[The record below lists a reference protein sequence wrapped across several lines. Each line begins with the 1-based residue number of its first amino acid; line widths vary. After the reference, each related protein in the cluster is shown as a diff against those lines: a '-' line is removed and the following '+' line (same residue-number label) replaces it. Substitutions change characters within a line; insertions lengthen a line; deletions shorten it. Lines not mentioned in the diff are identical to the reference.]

1 MPELLDDIR
10 IIDLSEGPV
19 AGMTTMV
26 LADFGADVIK
36 VERPGGDPWRTVA
49 NAPMWLRGKRS
60 AVLDLTTQAGRES
73 LARLAA
79 SADVAVTAMRPGK
92 AKALGADYETLRAA
106 NPALVQCAITG
117 FGAKGPY
124 AGYPGYEAVVA
135 ARLGRMLTFSG
146 LPDRDGP
153 AYAAVQA
160 GSHAT
165 SQAALHGILAALMAR
180 DATGRGQLV
189 ETSLLQ
195 GLFAYDLGG
204 LYRAQLG
211 ERHPET
217 FAGLAMPA
225 MPTLNYHAL
234 QTKDGRW
241 LQFGNL
247 MAHLFDN
254 YLAAAGL
261 ADVFADPDYEGG
273 PAQWPEEARE
283 RLRDRMFQRTLE
295 HTADEWMETF
305 IEHGG
310 VAATPFQSTQQALD
324 DPDLVLNGHVVERE
338 HPKLGTVRQLGA
350 LARLTA
356 TPGAAGEAGPEPGEH
371 TEAVLAE
378 AARPRPSAPAPASA
392 STASAAAEPPLRG
405 VTVLEFATVIAAPL
419 GAAILADL
427 GARVIKVEPIGG
439 DPFRGMGVASLGAA
453 RCNSGKESIALDLK
467 SAEGQAI
474 VHALAASTDLV
485 IHNYRP
491 GVPERLGIGYETLKA
506 IRPELV
512 YVYVNGY
519 GRSGPGAHRPST
531 HPIPGAGLGGALM
544 QMGEGMPPVCET
556 IPELREVA
564 RKFFRANELNPDPN
578 TSVVVASASLLG
590 LYARRRFGAGQE
602 VFVDMFGANAWANAD
617 DFLSYAGKPP
627 RPVPDAALYGLNATW
642 RLYRAAEGWV
652 FLGLAA
658 QREWERFCALAA
670 RDGLAADA
678 RFATPETRAAN
689 DAALAGALAALFA
702 ERPAGEWEALLAGA
716 GLGCVRADAAPVHEF
731 IAKDGH
737 VAANGLRVPTRNT
750 NYGEYE
756 RYGPL
761 TAFSGN
767 RLELGGFPLAGEQAD
782 RILAELGYGDAAI
795 EELRA
800 RGVVWSETP
809 APLAAVSA

>member
-1 MPELLDDIR
+1 MAELLDDIR
-10 IIDLSEGPV
+10 VIDLSEGPIG
-19 AGMTTMV
+19 GMTTMV
-26 LADFGADVIK
+26 LADFGADVVK
-36 VERPGGDPWRTVA
+36 VERPGGDPWRTLA

-60 AVLDLTTQAGRES
+60 AILDLETEAGRES
-73 LARLAA
+73 LARLADG
-79 SADVAVTAMRPGK
+79 ADVVVTSTRPGK
-92 AKALGADYETLRAA
+92 AAALGADYERLSAI
-106 NPALVQCAITG
+106 NPALVYCDITG
-117 FGAKGPY
+117 FGPRGAY

-135 ARLGRMLTFSG
+135 ARMGRMLTFSG
-146 LPDRDGP
+146 LADRDGP

-180 DATGRGQLV
+180 QESGRGQLV

-195 GLFAYDLGG
+195 GLFSYDLGG
-204 LYRAQLG
+204 LFRAQLG
-211 ERHPET
+211 ERFPEL
-217 FAGLAMPA
+217 FAGLAMPF

-234 QTKDGRW
+234 PTSDGRW

-261 ADVFADPDYEGG
+261 ADIFADPDYEGT
-273 PAQWPEEARE
+273 PAQWSEDARE
-283 RLRDRMFQRTLE
+283 RLRDRMFERMQERT
-295 HTADEWMETF
+295 AAEWMETF

-310 VAATPFQSTQQALD
+310 VAATPFQSTQEALD
-324 DPDLVLNGHVVERE
+324 DPDLVLNGHVVERA
-338 HPKLGTVRQLGA
+338 HPTLGPVRQLGP

-371 TEAVLAE
+371 TEAVLHE
-378 AARPRPSAPAPASA
+378 AARPRVSVPAPSAPASG
-392 STASAAAEPPLRG
+392 PPLRG

-439 DPFRGMGVASLGAA
+439 DPFRGMGVASMGAG
-453 RCNSGKESIALDLK
+453 RCNGTKESIALDLK
-467 SAEGQAI
+467 SAEGQEI
-474 VHALAASTDLV
+474 VQALAREADIL

-491 GVPERLGIGYETLKA
+491 GVPERLGIGYETLKT

-519 GRSGPGAHRPST
+519 GRNGPGAHRPST

-544 QMGEGMPPVCET
+544 QMGEGMPPVCRT

-578 TSVVVASASLLG
+578 TSVVVASSSLLG
-590 LYARRRFGAGQE
+590 LYARRRFGTGQE

-617 DFLSYAGKPP
+617 DFISYEGKPP
-627 RPVPDAALYGLNATW
+627 RPTLDANLYGLNATW
-642 RLYRAAEGWV
+642 RLYPAAEGWV
-652 FLGLAA
+652 FLGLAV
-658 QREWERFCALAA
+658 QREWERFCDLAG
-670 RDGLAADA
+670 RLDLAADP
-678 RFATPETRAAN
+678 RFATPDARAAN
-689 DAALAGALAALFA
+689 DDALAEALAAHFTQ
-702 ERPAGEWEALLAGA
+702 RPAAEWEALLATE

-731 IAKDGH
+731 IAKDEH
-737 VAANGLRVPTRNT
+737 VAANGLRVSVRNT

-761 TAFSGN
+761 TAFSAN
-767 RLELGGFPLAGEQAD
+767 KLELGGFPLAGEQGD
-782 RILAELGYGDAAI
+782 RILAELGYDSAAI
-795 EELRA
+795 NALRA
-800 RGVVWSETP
+800 RGIVWSETP
-809 APLAAVSA
+809 APLAAVST

>member
-1 MPELLDDIR
+1 MAELLDDIR
-10 IIDLSEGPV
+10 VIDLSEGPIG
-19 AGMTTMV
+19 GMTTMV

-36 VERPGGDPWRTVA
+36 VERPGGDPWRSLA

-60 AVLDLTTQAGRES
+60 AILDLKTEAGRES
-73 LARLAA
+73 LARLADG
-79 SADVAVTAMRPGK
+79 ADVVVTSTRPGK
-92 AKALGADYETLRAA
+92 AAPLGADYERLGAR
-106 NPALVQCAITG
+106 NPALVYCAITG
-117 FGAKGPY
+117 FGPQGPY

-135 ARLGRMLTFSG
+135 ARMGRMLNFSG
-146 LPDRDGP
+146 LPDREGP

-165 SQAALHGILAALMAR
+165 SQAALHGILAALLAR
-180 DATGRGQLV
+180 EESGCGQLV

-195 GLFAYDLGG
+195 GLCAYDLGG
-204 LYRAQLG
+204 LFRAQLG
-211 ERHPET
+211 ERFPDL

-234 QTKDGRW
+234 PTSDGRW

-261 ADVFADPDYEGG
+261 ADIFADPDYEGT
-273 PAQWPEEARE
+273 PAQWSEDARE
-283 RLRDRMFQRTLE
+283 RLRDRMFERMQERT
-295 HTADEWMETF
+295 AAEWMETF

-310 VAATPFQSTQQALD
+310 VAATPFQSTQEALD

-338 HPKLGTVRQLGA
+338 HPTLGTVRQLGP

-356 TPGAAGEAGPEPGEH
+356 TPGAAGEPGPEPGEH
-371 TEAVLAE
+371 TEAVLSE
-378 AARPRPSAPAPASA
+378 TARPRPAPTPSAPASG
-392 STASAAAEPPLRG
+392 PPLRG

-439 DPFRGMGVASLGAA
+439 DPFRAMGVASMGAG
-453 RCNSGKESIALDLK
+453 RCNGSKESIALDLK
-467 SAEGQAI
+467 SAEGQEI
-474 VHALAASTDLV
+474 VQALARETDIV

-491 GVPERLGIGYETLKA
+491 GVPERLGIGYETLSA

-544 QMGEGMPPVCET
+544 QMGKGMPPACTT

-578 TSVVVASASLLG
+578 TSVVVASSSLLG
-590 LYARRRFGAGQE
+590 LYARRRFGKGQE

-617 DFLSYAGKPP
+617 DFISYEGKPP
-627 RPVPDAALYGLNATW
+627 RPTLDADLYGLNATW
-642 RLYRAAEGWV
+642 RLYPAAEGWV
-652 FLGLAA
+652 FLGLAV
-658 QREWERFCALAA
+658 QREWERFCDLAG
-670 RDGLAADA
+670 RPDLAADP
-678 RFATPETRAAN
+678 RFATPDARAAN
-689 DAALAGALAALFA
+689 DHALADTLTALFA
-702 ERPAGEWEALLAGA
+702 ARPADDWEALLATE

-737 VAANGLRVPTRNT
+737 VAANGLRVSVRNT

-761 TAFSGN
+761 TAFSAN
-767 RLELGGFPLAGEQAD
+767 KLELGGFPLAGEQGD
-782 RILAELGYGDAAI
+782 SILAELGYDPAAI
-795 EELRA
+795 DALRA
-800 RGVVWSETP
+800 KGIVWSETP
-809 APLAAVSA
+809 APLATGAS

>member
-1 MPELLDDIR
+1 
-10 IIDLSEGPV
+10 
-19 AGMTTMV
+19 
-26 LADFGADVIK
+26 
-36 VERPGGDPWRTVA
+36 
-49 NAPMWLRGKRS
+49 
-60 AVLDLTTQAGRES
+60 
-73 LARLAA
+73 
-79 SADVAVTAMRPGK
+79 
-92 AKALGADYETLRAA
+92 
-106 NPALVQCAITG
+106 
-117 FGAKGPY
+117 
-124 AGYPGYEAVVA
+124 
-135 ARLGRMLTFSG
+135 MLTFSG
-146 LPDRDGP
+146 LADREGP
-153 AYAAVQA
+153 AYPAVQA

-180 DATGRGQLV
+180 EESGRGQLV

-204 LYRAQLG
+204 LFRAQLG
-211 ERHPET
+211 DRFPEL
-217 FAGLAMPA
+217 FAGLVMPV

-254 YLAAAGL
+254 YLAAVDL
-261 ADVFADPDYEGG
+261 ADIFADPDYEGS
-273 PAQWPEEARE
+273 PATWSDEARE
-283 RLRDRMFQRTLE
+283 RLRDRMFERMLE
-295 HTADEWMETF
+295 RTADEWMETF

-324 DPDLVLNGHVVERE
+324 DPDLVLNEHVVERE
-338 HPKLGTVRQLGA
+338 HPTLGTVRQLGA

-371 TEAVLAE
+371 TAEILAE
-378 AARPRPSAPAPASA
+378 TVPVRPSVAATPASG
-392 STASAAAEPPLRG
+392 PPLQG

-439 DPFRGMGVASLGAA
+439 DPFRAMGIASLGAG
-453 RCNSGKESIALDLK
+453 RCNGSKESIALDLK
-467 SAEGQAI
+467 SAEGQEI
-474 VHALAASTDLV
+474 VHSLAASTDII

-519 GRSGPGAHRPST
+519 GRNGPGAHRPST

-544 QMGEGMPPVCET
+544 QMGEGMPPVCTT
-556 IPELREVA
+556 IPELREIA

-590 LYARRRFGAGQE
+590 LYARRRFGHGQE

-617 DFLSYAGKPP
+617 DFIAYEGKPP
-627 RPVPDAALYGLNATW
+627 RPTLDRDLHGLGPTW
-642 RLYRAAEGWV
+642 RLYEAAEGWV
-652 FLGLAA
+652 FLGLAV
-658 QREWERFCALAA
+658 QPEWESFCELTGRPDLAS
-670 RDGLAADA
+670 DP
-678 RFATPETRAAN
+678 RFATPEARTAN
-689 DAALAGALAALFA
+689 AGALAGVLAGLFA
-702 ERPAGEWEALLAGA
+702 GRSADDWEALLATE

-731 IAKDGH
+731 IARNEH
-737 VAANGLRVPTRNT
+737 VAANGLRVPAHSANF
-750 NYGEYE
+750 GEYE

-761 TAFSGN
+761 TAFSEN
-767 RLELGGFPLAGEQAD
+767 TLELRGFPLAGEQGD
-782 RILAELGYGDAAI
+782 VILAELGYDPAAI
-795 EELRA
+795 DALRA
-800 RGVVWSETP
+800 KGVLWSETP
-809 APLAAVSA
+809 APLATVTA

>member
-1 MPELLDDIR
+1 MPELLDDLR
-10 IIDLSEGPV
+10 VLDLSEGPIGGI
-19 AGMTTMV
+19 ATMV
-26 LADFGADVIK
+26 LADFGADVVK
-36 VERPGGDPWRTVA
+36 VERPGGDPWRSVA

-60 AVLDLTTQAGRES
+60 AVLDLKTEAGRES
-73 LARLAA
+73 LARLAE
-79 SADVAVTAMRPGK
+79 SADVLVTSTRPGK
-92 AKALGADYETLRAA
+92 AEALGADYETLKAR
-106 NPALVQCAITG
+106 NPGLVYCAITG
-117 FGAKGPY
+117 FGPEGPY

-135 ARLGRMLTFSG
+135 ARMGRMLTFSG
-146 LPDRDGP
+146 LADREGP
-153 AYAAVQA
+153 AYPAVQA

-180 DATGRGQLV
+180 EGTGRGQLV

-195 GLFAYDLGG
+195 GLSSYDLGG

-211 ERHPET
+211 DRHPEV
-217 FAGLAMPA
+217 FAGLVMPV

-247 MAHLFDN
+247 MAHLFNN
-254 YLAAAGL
+254 YLAAVDL
-261 ADVFADPDYEGG
+261 ADVFADPDYEGS
-273 PAQWPEEARE
+273 PAGWSEEARE
-283 RLRDRMFQRTLE
+283 RLRDRMFERMLERTS
-295 HTADEWMETF
+295 DEWMDTF

-338 HPKLGTVRQLGA
+338 HPTLGTVRQIGT

-356 TPGAAGEAGPEPGEH
+356 TPGAAGEAGPEPGQH
-371 TEAVLAE
+371 TEEVLAE
-378 AARPRPSAPAPASA
+378 AAPARPSPPASP
-392 STASAAAEPPLRG
+392 AAGPPLQG

-419 GAAILADL
+419 GAALLADL

-439 DPFRGMGVASLGAA
+439 DPFRAMGIASLGAA
-453 RCNSGKESIALDLK
+453 RCNGSKESIALDLK
-467 SAEGQAI
+467 SPEGQEI
-474 VHALAASTDLV
+474 VQSLAASTDII

-519 GRSGPGAHRPST
+519 GRNGPGAHRPST

-544 QMGEGMPPVCET
+544 QMGEGMPPACET
-556 IPELREVA
+556 LPELREIA

-590 LYARRRFGAGQE
+590 LYARRRFGHGQE

-617 DFLSYAGKPP
+617 DFIAYEGKPP
-627 RPVPDAALYGLNATW
+627 RPTLDRDLHGLGPTW
-642 RLYRAAEGWV
+642 RLYQAAEGWV
-652 FLGLAA
+652 FLGLAT
-658 QREWERFCALAA
+658 QPEWERFCELTG
-670 RDGLAADA
+670 RPDLAADP
-678 RFATPETRAAN
+678 RFATPDARTAN
-689 DAALAGALAALFA
+689 RDDLVVALAGLFA
-702 ERPAGEWEALLAGA
+702 GRPADEWEALLATE

-731 IAKDGH
+731 IARNEH
-737 VAANGLRVPTRNT
+737 VAANGLRVPAYSANF
-750 NYGEYE
+750 GEYE

-761 TAFSGN
+761 TGFSEN
-767 RLELGGFPLAGEQAD
+767 KLELRGFPLAGEQAD
-782 RILAELGYGDAAI
+782 AILAELGYDPAAV
-795 EELRA
+795 EALRA
-800 RGVVWSETP
+800 KGIVWSETP
-809 APLAAVSA
+809 APLAAVTA

>member
-1 MPELLDDIR
+1 MPELLDDLR
-10 IIDLSEGPV
+10 VIDLSEGPIG
-19 AGMTTMV
+19 GMTTMV
-26 LADFGADVIK
+26 LADFGADVVK

-60 AVLDLTTQAGRES
+60 AVLDLQTEAGRES
-73 LARLAA
+73 LARLAE
-79 SADVAVTAMRPGK
+79 SADVLVTSMRPGK
-92 AKALGADYETLRAA
+92 AEALGAGYQRLSAA
-106 NPALVQCAITG
+106 NPALVYCDITG

-135 ARLGRMLTFSG
+135 ARMGRMLTFSG
-146 LPDRDGP
+146 LPDREGP

-180 DATGRGQLV
+180 GETGRGQLV

-195 GLFAYDLGG
+195 GLFSYDLGG
-204 LYRAQLG
+204 LFRAQLG
-211 ERHPET
+211 ERFPEL
-217 FAGLAMPA
+217 FAGIAMPP

-234 QTKDGRW
+234 PTKDGRW

-261 ADVFADPDYEGG
+261 ADVFADPDYEGS
-273 PAQWPEEARE
+273 PATWSDDARE
-283 RLRDRMFQRTLE
+283 RLRDRMFERMLE
-295 HTADEWMETF
+295 HTADEWMDTF

-310 VAATPFQSTQQALD
+310 VAATPFQTTQQALD

-338 HPKLGTVRQLGA
+338 HPTLGTVRQLGA

-371 TEAVLAE
+371 TAQVLAE
-378 AARPRPSAPAPASA
+378 TTRPRPSASTTPASG
-392 STASAAAEPPLRG
+392 PPLRG

-439 DPFRGMGVASLGAA
+439 DPFRAMGLASMGAG
-453 RCNSGKESIALDLK
+453 RCNGSKESIALDLK
-467 SAEGQAI
+467 SAEGQEI
-474 VHALAASTDLV
+474 VHALARETDIV

-519 GRSGPGAHRPST
+519 GRFGPGAHRPST

-544 QMGEGMPPVCET
+544 QMGEGMPPACTT
-556 IPELREVA
+556 IPELRDVA

-578 TSVVVASASLLG
+578 TSVVVASSSLLG
-590 LYARRRFGAGQE
+590 LYARRRFGEGQE

-617 DFLSYAGKPP
+617 DFIAYEGKPP
-627 RPVPDAALYGLNATW
+627 RPEPDAALYGLNATW
-642 RLYRAAEGWV
+642 RLYPAAEGWV
-652 FLGLAA
+652 FLGLAV
-658 QREWERFCALAA
+658 QREWERFCALAG
-670 RDGLAADA
+670 RPGLAADP
-678 RFATPETRAAN
+678 RFATPDARTAN
-689 DAALAGALAALFA
+689 DGALAETLAALFA
-702 ERPAGEWEALLAGA
+702 QRPADGWEALLATE

-737 VAANGLRVPTRNT
+737 VAANGLRVPAYST
-750 NYGEYE
+750 NFGDYE

-761 TAFSGN
+761 TAFSEN
-767 RLELGGFPLAGEQAD
+767 TLELGGFPLAGEQAD
-782 RILAELGYGDAAI
+782 RILAELGYDSAAI
-795 EELRA
+795 DALRA

-809 APLAAVSA
+809 APLAAVNA

>member
-1 MPELLDDIR
+1 MPELLDDLR
-10 IIDLSEGPV
+10 VLDLSEGPIG
-19 AGMTTMV
+19 GMTTMV
-26 LADFGADVIK
+26 LADFGADVVK
-36 VERPGGDPWRTVA
+36 VERPGGDPWRSVA

-60 AVLDLTTQAGRES
+60 AVLDLTTGEGRES
-73 LARLAA
+73 LARLAEG
-79 SADVAVTAMRPGK
+79 ADVVVMSGRPGK
-92 AKALGADYETLRAA
+92 AEALGAGYERLSAI
-106 NPALVQCAITG
+106 NPALVYCAITG
-117 FGAKGPY
+117 FGPEGPY

-146 LPDRDGP
+146 LADREGP
-153 AYAAVQA
+153 AYPAVQA

-180 DATGRGQLV
+180 EESGRGQLV

-204 LYRAQLG
+204 LFRAQLG
-211 ERHPET
+211 DRFPEI
-217 FAGLAMPA
+217 FAGLAMPV

-254 YLAAAGL
+254 YLAAVDL
-261 ADVFADPDYEGG
+261 ADIFADPDYEGS
-273 PAQWPEEARE
+273 PATWSEEARE
-283 RLRDRMFQRTLE
+283 RLRDRMFERMLE
-295 HTADEWMETF
+295 RTADEWMETF

-324 DPDLVLNGHVVERE
+324 DPDLVLNEHVVERE
-338 HPKLGTVRQLGA
+338 HPSLGKVRQLGA

-371 TEAVLAE
+371 TAEVLAE
-378 AARPRPSAPAPASA
+378 TAPARPSVPAAPVSG
-392 STASAAAEPPLRG
+392 PPLQG

-439 DPFRGMGVASLGAA
+439 DPFRAMGIASLGAG
-453 RCNSGKESIALDLK
+453 RCNGSKESIALDLK
-467 SAEGQAI
+467 SQEGQQI
-474 VHALAASTDLV
+474 VQSLAASTDII

-519 GRSGPGAHRPST
+519 GRGGPGAHRPST

-544 QMGEGMPPVCET
+544 QMGEGMPPVCTT
-556 IPELREVA
+556 IPELREIA

-590 LYARRRFGAGQE
+590 LYARRRFGHGQE

-617 DFLSYAGKPP
+617 DFIAYEGKPP
-627 RPVPDAALYGLNATW
+627 RPTLDRDLHGLGPTW
-642 RLYRAAEGWV
+642 RLYEAAEGWV
-652 FLGLAA
+652 FLGLAV
-658 QREWERFCALAA
+658 QPEWERFCELTG
-670 RDGLAADA
+670 RPDLAADP
-678 RFATPETRAAN
+678 RFATPDARTAN
-689 DAALAGALAALFA
+689 GDALAVALAALFA
-702 ERPAGEWEALLAGA
+702 GRPADEWEGLLATEGI
-716 GLGCVRADAAPVHEF
+716 GCVRADAAPVHEF
-731 IAKDGH
+731 IARDDH
-737 VAANGLRVPTRNT
+737 VAANGLRVPAHSANF
-750 NYGEYE
+750 GEYE

-761 TAFSGN
+761 TGFSEN
-767 RLELGGFPLAGEQAD
+767 KLELRGFPLAGEQAD
-782 RILAELGYGDAAI
+782 AILAELGYDPAAV
-795 EELRA
+795 ETLRA
-800 RGVVWSETP
+800 KGVVWSETP
-809 APLAAVSA
+809 APLAAVTA

>member
-1 MPELLDDIR
+1 MPELLDDLR
-10 IIDLSEGPV
+10 VLDLSEGPV
-19 AGMTTMV
+19 GGVTTMV
-26 LADFGADVIK
+26 LADFGADVVK
-36 VERPGGDPWRTVA
+36 VERPGGDPWRSVP

-60 AVLDLTTQAGRES
+60 AVLDLKTGEGHES
-73 LARLAA
+73 LARLVEG
-79 SADVAVTAMRPGK
+79 ADVVVTSGRPGK
-92 AKALGADYETLRAA
+92 AEALGADYETLKAR
-106 NPALVQCAITG
+106 NPALVYCAVTG
-117 FGAKGPY
+117 FGPEGPY

-146 LPDRDGP
+146 LADREGP
-153 AYAAVQA
+153 AYPAVQA

-180 DATGRGQLV
+180 EQSGRGQLV

-204 LYRAQLG
+204 LFRAQLG
-211 ERHPET
+211 ERFPEI
-217 FAGLAMPA
+217 FAGLAMPV

-254 YLAAAGL
+254 YLAAVDL
-261 ADVFADPDYEGG
+261 ADIFADPDYEGS
-273 PAQWPEEARE
+273 PALWSEDARE
-283 RLRDRMFQRTLE
+283 RLRDRMFERMLE
-295 HTADEWMETF
+295 RTADEWMETF

-324 DPDLVLNGHVVERE
+324 DPDLVRNGHVVERE
-338 HPKLGTVRQLGA
+338 HPTLGTVRQIGA

-371 TEAVLAE
+371 TEEVLAE
-378 AARPRPSAPAPASA
+378 AARPAVSRPAPAPVSG
-392 STASAAAEPPLRG
+392 PPLEG

-439 DPFRGMGVASLGAA
+439 DPFRAMGIASLGAA
-453 RCNSGKESIALDLK
+453 RCNGSKESIALDLK
-467 SAEGQAI
+467 TPEGQEI
-474 VHALAASTDLV
+474 VQSLAASTDII

-519 GRSGPGAHRPST
+519 GRNGPGAHRPST

-544 QMGEGMPPVCET
+544 QMGEGMPPVCKT
-556 IPELREVA
+556 IPELREIA

-590 LYARRRFGAGQE
+590 LYARRRFGHGQE

-617 DFLSYAGKPP
+617 DFIAYEGKPP
-627 RPVPDAALYGLNATW
+627 RPTLDRDLYGLGPTW
-642 RLYRAAEGWV
+642 RLYEAAEGWV
-652 FLGLAA
+652 FLGLAT
-658 QREWERFCALAA
+658 QPEWERFCELTG
-670 RDGLAADA
+670 RLDLAADP
-678 RFATPETRAAN
+678 RFATPEARTAN
-689 DAALAGALAALFA
+689 GEALAEALAALFA
-702 ERPAGEWEALLAGA
+702 GRSADEWEALLATE

-731 IAKDGH
+731 IARNDH
-737 VAANGLRVPTRNT
+737 VVANGLRVPASNT
-750 NYGEYE
+750 NFGEYE

-761 TAFSGN
+761 TAFSEN
-767 RLELGGFPLAGEQAD
+767 RLELGGWPLAGEQAGA
-782 RILAELGYGDAAI
+782 ILAELGYDPAAV
-795 EELRA
+795 EALRA

-809 APLAAVSA
+809 APLAAVTA

>member
-1 MPELLDDIR
+1 MPELLDDLR
-10 IIDLSEGPV
+10 VLDLSEGPIG
-19 AGMTTMV
+19 GMTTMV
-26 LADFGADVIK
+26 LADFGADVVK
-36 VERPGGDPWRTVA
+36 VERPGGDPWRSVA

-60 AVLDLTTQAGRES
+60 AVLDLTTGEGRQT
-73 LARLAA
+73 LARLAEG
-79 SADVAVTAMRPGK
+79 ADVVVMSGRPDK
-92 AKALGADYETLRAA
+92 AGALGADYETLSAI
-106 NPALVQCAITG
+106 NPALVYCAITG
-117 FGAKGPY
+117 FGPEGPY

-146 LPDRDGP
+146 LADREGP

-180 DATGRGQLV
+180 EESGRGQLV

-204 LYRAQLG
+204 LFRAQLG
-211 ERHPET
+211 DRFPEL
-217 FAGLAMPA
+217 FAGLVMPV

-254 YLAAAGL
+254 YLAAVDL
-261 ADVFADPDYEGG
+261 ADIFADPDYEGS
-273 PAQWPEEARE
+273 PATWSDEARE
-283 RLRDRMFQRTLE
+283 RLRDRMFERMLE
-295 HTADEWMETF
+295 RTADEWMETF

-338 HPKLGTVRQLGA
+338 HPTLGTVRQLGA

-371 TEAVLAE
+371 TAEVLAE
-378 AARPRPSAPAPASA
+378 TAPARPAVPATPASG
-392 STASAAAEPPLRG
+392 PPLKG

-439 DPFRGMGVASLGAA
+439 DPFRAMGIASLGAG
-453 RCNSGKESIALDLK
+453 RCNGSKESIALDLK
-467 SAEGQAI
+467 TAEGQEI
-474 VHALAASTDLV
+474 VQSLAASTDII

-519 GRSGPGAHRPST
+519 GRGGPGAHRPST

-544 QMGEGMPPVCET
+544 QMGEGMPPVCTT
-556 IPELREVA
+556 IPELREIA

-590 LYARRRFGAGQE
+590 LYARRRFGHGQE

-617 DFLSYAGKPP
+617 DFIAYEGKPP
-627 RPVPDAALYGLNATW
+627 RPTLDRDLYGLGPTW
-642 RLYRAAEGWV
+642 RLYEAGEGWV
-652 FLGLAA
+652 FLGLAV
-658 QREWERFCALAA
+658 QPEWERFCELTG
-670 RDGLAADA
+670 RSDLAADP
-678 RFATPETRAAN
+678 RFATPAARTAN
-689 DAALAGALAALFA
+689 GGVLAEALAALFGT
-702 ERPAGEWEALLAGA
+702 RPADEWEALLATE
-716 GLGCVRADAAPVHEF
+716 GLGCVRADSAPVHEF
-731 IAKDGH
+731 IARDEH
-737 VAANGLRVPTRNT
+737 VAANGLRVPAHSANF
-750 NYGEYE
+750 GEYE

-761 TAFSGN
+761 TAFSEN
-767 RLELGGFPLAGEQAD
+767 KLELRGFPLAGEQAD
-782 RILAELGYGDAAI
+782 AILAELGYDPTAVEA
-795 EELRA
+795 LRA

-809 APLAAVSA
+809 APLAAVTA

>member
-1 MPELLDDIR
+1 MPELLDDLR
-10 IIDLSEGPV
+10 VIDLSEGPIG
-19 AGMTTMV
+19 GMTTMV
-26 LADFGADVIK
+26 LADFGADVVK

-60 AVLDLTTQAGRES
+60 AILDLQTEAGRES
-73 LARLAA
+73 LARLAE
-79 SADVAVTAMRPGK
+79 SADVVVTSMRPGK
-92 AKALGADYETLRAA
+92 TEALGAGYERLRAA
-106 NPALVQCAITG
+106 NPALVYCDITG

-135 ARLGRMLTFSG
+135 ARMGRMLTFSG

-180 DATGRGQLV
+180 GETGRGQLV

-195 GLFAYDLGG
+195 GLFSYDLGG
-204 LYRAQLG
+204 LFRAQLG
-211 ERHPET
+211 ERFPEL
-217 FAGLAMPA
+217 FAGIAMPA

-234 QTKDGRW
+234 PTKDGRW

-261 ADVFADPDYEGG
+261 ADVFADPDYEGS
-273 PAQWPEEARE
+273 PATWSDDARE
-283 RLRDRMFQRTLE
+283 RLRDRMFERMLE
-295 HTADEWMETF
+295 HTTEEWMDTF

-310 VAATPFQSTQQALD
+310 VAATPFQTTQQALD

-338 HPKLGTVRQLGA
+338 HPTLGTVRQLGP

-356 TPGAAGEAGPEPGEH
+356 TPGAAGEPGPEPGEH
-371 TEAVLAE
+371 TDQVLAE
-378 AARPRPSAPAPASA
+378 TTRPRPSSPASA
-392 STASAAAEPPLRG
+392 TPASGPPLED

-439 DPFRGMGVASLGAA
+439 DPFRAMGVASMGAG
-453 RCNSGKESIALDLK
+453 RCNGSKESIALDLK
-467 SAEGQAI
+467 SAEGQEI
-474 VHALAASTDLV
+474 VHALARETDIV

-519 GRSGPGAHRPST
+519 GRFGPGAHRPST

-544 QMGEGMPPVCET
+544 QMGEGMPPACTT
-556 IPELREVA
+556 IPELRDVA

-578 TSVVVASASLLG
+578 TSVVVASSSLLG
-590 LYARRRFGAGQE
+590 LYARRRFGEGQE

-617 DFLSYAGKPP
+617 DFIAYEGKPA
-627 RPVPDAALYGLNATW
+627 RPEPDAGLYGLNATW
-642 RLYRAAEGWV
+642 RLYPAAEGWV
-652 FLGLAA
+652 FLGLAV
-658 QREWERFCALAA
+658 QREWERFCALAG
-670 RDGLAADA
+670 RPDLAADP
-678 RFATPETRAAN
+678 RFATPDARTAN
-689 DAALAGALAALFA
+689 DGALAETLAVLFA
-702 ERPAGEWEALLAGA
+702 QRPADEWEALLATE

-737 VAANGLRVPTRNT
+737 VAANGLRVPAYST
-750 NYGEYE
+750 NFGDYE

-761 TAFSGN
+761 TAFSEN
-767 RLELGGFPLAGEQAD
+767 TLELGGFPLAGEQAD
-782 RILAELGYGDAAI
+782 RILAELGYDSAAV
-795 EELRA
+795 EALRA

-809 APLAAVSA
+809 APLAAVNA

>member
-1 MPELLDDIR
+1 MPELLDDLR
-10 IIDLSEGPV
+10 VIDLSEGPIG
-19 AGMTTMV
+19 GMATLV
-26 LADFGADVIK
+26 LADFGADVVK

-60 AVLDLTTQAGRES
+60 AVLDLKTEAGRES
-73 LARLAA
+73 LARLTE
-79 SADVAVTAMRPGK
+79 SADVVVTSGRPGK
-92 AKALGADYETLRAA
+92 GAALGADYECLSARNA
-106 NPALVQCAITG
+106 ALVYCSITG
-117 FGAKGPY
+117 FGPAGPY

-135 ARLGRMLTFSG
+135 ARMGRMLTFSG
-146 LPDRDGP
+146 LPDREGP

-165 SQAALHGILAALMAR
+165 SQAALQGILAALMAR
-180 DATGRGQLV
+180 EESGRGQLV

-195 GLFAYDLGG
+195 GLFSYDLGG
-204 LYRAQLG
+204 LFRTQFG
-211 ERHPET
+211 ERFPEL
-217 FAGLAMPA
+217 FGGLAMPT
-225 MPTLNYHAL
+225 MPMLNYHAL

-261 ADVFADPDYEGG
+261 ADVFADPDYEGS
-273 PAQWPEEARE
+273 PAQWSEDARE
-283 RLRDRMFQRTLE
+283 RLRDRMFERTLE

-310 VAATPFQSTQQALD
+310 VAATPFQSTQAALD
-324 DPDLVLNGHVVERE
+324 DADLVLNGHVVERE
-338 HPKLGTVRQLGA
+338 HPTLGTVRQLGA

-378 AARPRPSAPAPASA
+378 AARPRPSVPAAHASG
-392 STASAAAEPPLRG
+392 PPLRG
-405 VTVLEFATVIAAPL
+405 VTVLEFATIIAAPL

-427 GARVIKVEPIGG
+427 GARVIKVEPVGG
-439 DPFRGMGVASLGAA
+439 DPFRAMGVASIGAA
-453 RCNSGKESIALDLK
+453 RCNGSKESIALDLK
-467 SAEGQAI
+467 SPEGQEI
-474 VHALAASTDLV
+474 VQSLARETDIL

-519 GRSGPGAHRPST
+519 GRFGPGAHRPST

-544 QMGEGMPPVCET
+544 QMGEGMPPVCTT

-564 RKFFRANELNPDPN
+564 RKFSRANELNPDPN
-578 TSVVVASASLLG
+578 TSVVVASSSLLG
-590 LYARRRFGAGQE
+590 LYARRRFGTGQE

-617 DFLSYAGKPP
+617 DFIAYEGKPP
-627 RPVPDAALYGLNATW
+627 RPEPDAGLYGLNATW

-652 FLGLAA
+652 FLGLAV
-658 QREWERFCALAA
+658 QREWERFCDLSG
-670 RDGLAADA
+670 RPDLAADP
-678 RFATPETRAAN
+678 RFATAEARAAN
-689 DAALAGALAALFA
+689 DGALAEALAALFA
-702 ERPAGEWEALLAGA
+702 GRPADEWESLLATE
-716 GLGCVRADAAPVHEF
+716 GLGCVRADAAPVHQF
-731 IAKDGH
+731 IAKDAH
-737 VAANGLRVPTRNT
+737 VAANGLRVPVHNT

-761 TAFSGN
+761 TAFSEN
-767 RLELGGFPLAGEQAD
+767 KLELGGFPLAGEQAGS
-782 RILAELGYGDAAI
+782 ILAELGYDPAAI
-795 EELRA
+795 EALRA
-800 RGVVWSETP
+800 RGIVWSEAP
-809 APLAAVSA
+809 APLAAVTA

>member
-1 MPELLDDIR
+1 MPELLDDLR
-10 IIDLSEGPV
+10 VIDLSEGPIG
-19 AGMTTMV
+19 GMTTMV
-26 LADFGADVIK
+26 LADFGADVVK

-60 AVLDLTTQAGRES
+60 AVLDLQTEAGRES
-73 LARLAA
+73 LARLAE
-79 SADVAVTAMRPGK
+79 SADVLVTSMRPGK
-92 AKALGADYETLRAA
+92 AEALGAGYQRLSAA
-106 NPALVQCAITG
+106 NPALVYCDITG

-135 ARLGRMLTFSG
+135 ARMGRMLTFSG
-146 LPDRDGP
+146 LPDREGP
-153 AYAAVQA
+153 AYTAVQA

-180 DATGRGQLV
+180 GETGRGQLV

-195 GLFAYDLGG
+195 GLFSYDLGG
-204 LYRAQLG
+204 LFRAQLG
-211 ERHPET
+211 ERFPEL
-217 FAGLAMPA
+217 FAGIAMPP

-234 QTKDGRW
+234 PTKDGRW

-261 ADVFADPDYEGG
+261 ADVFADPDYEGS
-273 PAQWPEEARE
+273 PATWSDDARE
-283 RLRDRMFQRTLE
+283 RLRDRMFERMLE
-295 HTADEWMETF
+295 HTADEWMDTF

-310 VAATPFQSTQQALD
+310 VAATPFQTTQQALD

-338 HPKLGTVRQLGA
+338 HPTLGTVRQLGA

-371 TEAVLAE
+371 TAQVLAE
-378 AARPRPSAPAPASA
+378 TTRPRPSASTTPASG
-392 STASAAAEPPLRG
+392 PPLRG

-439 DPFRGMGVASLGAA
+439 DPFRAMGLASMGAG
-453 RCNSGKESIALDLK
+453 RCNGSKESIALDLK
-467 SAEGQAI
+467 SAEGQEI
-474 VHALAASTDLV
+474 VHALARETDIV

-519 GRSGPGAHRPST
+519 GRFGPGAHRPST

-544 QMGEGMPPVCET
+544 QMGEGMPPACTT
-556 IPELREVA
+556 IPELRDVA

-578 TSVVVASASLLG
+578 TSVVVASSSLLG
-590 LYARRRFGAGQE
+590 LYARRRFGEGQE

-617 DFLSYAGKPP
+617 DFIAYEGKPP
-627 RPVPDAALYGLNATW
+627 RPEPDAALYGLNATW
-642 RLYRAAEGWV
+642 RLYPAAEGWV
-652 FLGLAA
+652 FLGLAV
-658 QREWERFCALAA
+658 QREWERFCALAG
-670 RDGLAADA
+670 RPGLAADP
-678 RFATPETRAAN
+678 RFATPDARTAN
-689 DAALAGALAALFA
+689 DGALAETLAALFA
-702 ERPAGEWEALLAGA
+702 QRPADAWEALLATE

-731 IAKDGH
+731 IARDGH
-737 VAANGLRVPTRNT
+737 VAANGMRVPAYST
-750 NYGEYE
+750 NFGDYE

-761 TAFSGN
+761 TAFSEN
-767 RLELGGFPLAGEQAD
+767 TLELGGFPLAGEQAD
-782 RILAELGYGDAAI
+782 RILAELGYDSAAI
-795 EELRA
+795 DALRA

-809 APLAAVSA
+809 APLAAVNA

>member
-1 MPELLDDIR
+1 MPELLDDLR
-10 IIDLSEGPV
+10 VLDLSEGPI
-19 AGMTTMV
+19 GGITTMV
-26 LADFGADVIK
+26 LADFGADVVK
-36 VERPGGDPWRTVA
+36 VERPGGDPWRSVA

-60 AVLDLTTQAGRES
+60 AVLDLKTAEGRES
-73 LARLAA
+73 LARLAEA
-79 SADVAVTAMRPGK
+79 ADVVVMSGRPDRAG
-92 AKALGADYETLRAA
+92 ALGADYETLSAI
-106 NPALVQCAITG
+106 NPALVYCAITG
-117 FGAKGPY
+117 FGPEGPY

-146 LPDRDGP
+146 LADREGP
-153 AYAAVQA
+153 AYPAVQA

-180 DATGRGQLV
+180 EETGRGQLV

-204 LYRAQLG
+204 LFRAQLG
-211 ERHPET
+211 ERFPEI
-217 FAGLAMPA
+217 FAGLAMPV

-254 YLAAAGL
+254 YLAAVDL
-261 ADVFADPDYEGG
+261 ADIFADPDYEGS
-273 PAQWPEEARE
+273 PATWSEEARE
-283 RLRDRMFQRTLE
+283 HLRDRMFERMLE
-295 HTADEWMETF
+295 RTADEWMETF

-324 DPDLVLNGHVVERE
+324 DPDLVLNEHVVERE
-338 HPKLGTVRQLGA
+338 HPTLGTVRQLGA

-371 TEAVLAE
+371 TAEVLAE
-378 AARPRPSAPAPASA
+378 TAPSRRSVPATPASG
-392 STASAAAEPPLRG
+392 PPLQG

-439 DPFRGMGVASLGAA
+439 DPFRAMGIASLGAG
-453 RCNSGKESIALDLK
+453 RCNGSKESIALDLK
-467 SAEGQAI
+467 TAEGQEI
-474 VHALAASTDLV
+474 VQSLAASTDII

-519 GRSGPGAHRPST
+519 GRNGPGAHRPST

-544 QMGEGMPPVCET
+544 QMGEGMPPVCT
-556 IPELREVA
+556 TLPELREIA

-590 LYARRRFGAGQE
+590 LYARRRFGHGQE

-617 DFLSYAGKPP
+617 DFIAYEGKPP
-627 RPVPDAALYGLNATW
+627 RPTLDRDLYGLGPTW
-642 RLYRAAEGWV
+642 RLYEAAAGWV
-652 FLGLAA
+652 FLGLAV
-658 QREWERFCALAA
+658 QPEWERFCELTG
-670 RDGLAADA
+670 RPDLAADP
-678 RFATPETRAAN
+678 RFATPDACTAN
-689 DAALAGALAALFA
+689 ADALAEALAALFA
-702 ERPAGEWEALLAGA
+702 TRPADEWEALLATE
-716 GLGCVRADAAPVHEF
+716 GLGCVRADSAPVHEF
-731 IAKDGH
+731 IARNEH
-737 VAANGLRVPTRNT
+737 VAANGLRVPAHSANF
-750 NYGEYE
+750 GEYE

-761 TAFSGN
+761 TDFSEN
-767 RLELGGFPLAGEQAD
+767 KLELRGFPLAGEQAD
-782 RILAELGYGDAAI
+782 AILAELGYDPIAVEA
-795 EELRA
+795 LRA
-800 RGVVWSETP
+800 KGVVWSETP
-809 APLAAVSA
+809 APLAAVTA

>member
-1 MPELLDDIR
+1 MPELLDDLR
-10 IIDLSEGPV
+10 VLDLSEGPV
-19 AGMTTMV
+19 GGLTTMV
-26 LADFGADVIK
+26 LADFGAGVVK
-36 VERPGGDPWRTVA
+36 VERPGGDPWRSVA

-60 AVLDLTTQAGRES
+60 AVLDLKTDEGRES
-73 LARLAA
+73 LARLAE
-79 SADVAVTAMRPGK
+79 SADVVVASGRPGK
-92 AKALGADYETLRAA
+92 AEALGADYERLKAR
-106 NPALVQCAITG
+106 NPALVYCAITG
-117 FGAKGPY
+117 FGAEGPY

-146 LPDRDGP
+146 LADREGP
-153 AYAAVQA
+153 AYPAVQA

-180 DATGRGQLV
+180 EQSGRGQLV

-204 LYRAQLG
+204 LFRAQLG
-211 ERHPET
+211 DRFPEI
-217 FAGLAMPA
+217 FAGLVMPV

-234 QTKDGRW
+234 RTKDGRW

-254 YLAAAGL
+254 YLAAVDL
-261 ADVFADPDYEGG
+261 ADIFADPDYEGS
-273 PAQWPEEARE
+273 PALWSEDARE
-283 RLRDRMFQRTLE
+283 RLRDRMFERMLE
-295 HTADEWMETF
+295 RTADEWMETF

-310 VAATPFQSTQQALD
+310 VAATPFQSTQEALD

-338 HPKLGTVRQLGA
+338 HPTLGTVRQIGA

-371 TEAVLAE
+371 TEEVLAE
-378 AARPRPSAPAPASA
+378 AARPAPSRPAPAATPSG
-392 STASAAAEPPLRG
+392 PPLAG

-439 DPFRGMGVASLGAA
+439 DPFRAMGVASLGAA
-453 RCNSGKESIALDLK
+453 RCNGSKESIALDLK
-467 SAEGQAI
+467 TAEGQEI
-474 VHALAASTDLV
+474 VQSLAASTDII

-519 GRSGPGAHRPST
+519 GRNGPGAHRPST

-556 IPELREVA
+556 IPELREIA

-590 LYARRRFGAGQE
+590 LYARRRFGHGQE

-617 DFLSYAGKPP
+617 DFIAYEGKPP
-627 RPVPDAALYGLNATW
+627 RPTLDRDLYGLGPTW
-642 RLYRAAEGWV
+642 RLYEAAGGWV
-652 FLGLAA
+652 FLGLAT
-658 QREWERFCALAA
+658 QPEWERFCELTG
-670 RDGLAADA
+670 RPDLAADP
-678 RFATPETRAAN
+678 RFATPDARTAN
-689 DAALAGALAALFA
+689 GAALAEALGGLFA
-702 ERPAGEWEALLAGA
+702 GRPADEWEALLATE

-731 IAKDGH
+731 IARNDH
-737 VAANGLRVPTRNT
+737 VAANGLRVPAHNT
-750 NYGEYE
+750 NFGEYE

-761 TAFSGN
+761 TAFSEN
-767 RLELGGFPLAGEQAD
+767 RLELGGWPLAGEQAGA
-782 RILAELGYGDAAI
+782 ILAELGYDPAAV
-795 EELRA
+795 EALRGK
-800 RGVVWSETP
+800 GVVWSETP
-809 APLAAVSA
+809 APLAAVTA

>member
-1 MPELLDDIR
+1 MAELLDDIR
-10 IIDLSEGPV
+10 VIDLSEGPIG
-19 AGMTTMV
+19 GMTTMV
-26 LADFGADVIK
+26 LADFGADVVK
-36 VERPGGDPWRTVA
+36 VERPGGDPWRTLA

-60 AVLDLTTQAGRES
+60 AILDLKTEAGRES
-73 LARLAA
+73 LARLADG
-79 SADVAVTAMRPGK
+79 ADVVVTSTRPGK
-92 AKALGADYETLRAA
+92 AAAFGADYERLGAR
-106 NPALVQCAITG
+106 NPALVYCAITG
-117 FGAKGPY
+117 FGPQGPY

-135 ARLGRMLTFSG
+135 ARMGRMLNFSG
-146 LPDRDGP
+146 LPDREGP

-165 SQAALHGILAALMAR
+165 SQAALHGILAALLAR
-180 DATGRGQLV
+180 EESGRGQLV

-195 GLFAYDLGG
+195 GLCAYDLGG
-204 LYRAQLG
+204 LFRAQLG
-211 ERHPET
+211 ERFPDL

-234 QTKDGRW
+234 PTSDGRW

-261 ADVFADPDYEGG
+261 ADIFADPDYEGT
-273 PAQWPEEARE
+273 PAQWSEDARE
-283 RLRDRMFQRTLE
+283 RLRDRMFERMQERT
-295 HTADEWMETF
+295 AAEWMETF

-310 VAATPFQSTQQALD
+310 VAATPFQSTQEALD

-338 HPKLGTVRQLGA
+338 HPTLGTVRQLGP

-356 TPGAAGEAGPEPGEH
+356 TPGAAGEPGPEPGEH
-371 TEAVLAE
+371 TEAVLSE
-378 AARPRPSAPAPASA
+378 AARPRPAAP
-392 STASAAAEPPLRG
+392 STAAPPSGPPLRG

-439 DPFRGMGVASLGAA
+439 DPFRAMGVASMGAG
-453 RCNSGKESIALDLK
+453 RCNGTKESIALDLK
-467 SAEGQAI
+467 SAEGQEI
-474 VHALAASTDLV
+474 VQALARETDIV

-491 GVPERLGIGYETLKA
+491 GVPERLGIGYETLSA

-544 QMGEGMPPVCET
+544 QMGEGMPPACRT

-578 TSVVVASASLLG
+578 TSVVVASSSLLG
-590 LYARRRFGAGQE
+590 LYARRRFGTGQE

-617 DFLSYAGKPP
+617 DFISYEGKPP
-627 RPVPDAALYGLNATW
+627 RPTLDADLYGLNATW
-642 RLYRAAEGWV
+642 RLYPAAEGWV
-652 FLGLAA
+652 FLGLAV
-658 QREWERFCALAA
+658 QREWERFCELAG
-670 RDGLAADA
+670 RPDLAADP
-678 RFATPETRAAN
+678 RFATPDARAAN
-689 DAALAGALAALFA
+689 DDALAAALAALFA
-702 ERPAGEWEALLAGA
+702 QRPADEWEALLATE

-731 IAKDGH
+731 IAKDEH
-737 VAANGLRVPTRNT
+737 VAANGLRVSVRNT

-761 TAFSGN
+761 TAFSAN
-767 RLELGGFPLAGEQAD
+767 KLELGGFPLAGEQGD
-782 RILAELGYGDAAI
+782 RILAELGYDSAAI
-795 EELRA
+795 DALRA
-800 RGVVWSETP
+800 KGIVWSETP
-809 APLAAVSA
+809 APLAAVTT

>member
-1 MPELLDDIR
+1 
-10 IIDLSEGPV
+10 
-19 AGMTTMV
+19 MV
-26 LADFGADVIK
+26 LADFGADVVK

-60 AVLDLTTQAGRES
+60 AVLDLHTEAGRES
-73 LARLAA
+73 LARLAGN
-79 SADVAVTAMRPGK
+79 ADVVVASMRPGK
-92 AKALGADYETLRAA
+92 AAALGADYERLAA
-106 NPALVQCAITG
+106 RNPALVYCAITG
-117 FGAKGPY
+117 FGPKGPY
-124 AGYPGYEAVVA
+124 ADYPGYEAVVA
-135 ARLGRMLTFSG
+135 ARMGRMLTFSG
-146 LPDRDGP
+146 LAGREGP

-180 DATGRGQLV
+180 RQSGRGQLV

-195 GLFAYDLGG
+195 GLFSYDLGG
-204 LYRAQLG
+204 LYRSQFG
-211 ERHPET
+211 ERFPEL
-217 FAGLAMPA
+217 FAGLVMPA

-234 QTKDGRW
+234 PTRDGRW

-261 ADVFADPDYEGG
+261 GDIFADPDYEGS
-273 PAQWPEEARE
+273 PAQWSEEARE
-283 RLRDRMFQRTLE
+283 RLRDRMFERMLE

-310 VAATPFQSTQQALD
+310 VAATPFQSTQEALD

-338 HPKLGTVRQLGA
+338 HPALGIVRQLGP

-356 TPGAAGEAGPEPGEH
+356 TPGAAGEVGSEPGEH
-371 TEAVLAE
+371 TDQVLQE
-378 AARPRPSAPAPASA
+378 AAAAPPTSSALAAPAPASG
-392 STASAAAEPPLRG
+392 PPLRG

-419 GAAILADL
+419 GAALLADL

-453 RCNSGKESIALDLK
+453 RCNGGKESIALDLK
-467 SAEGQAI
+467 SPEGQAI
-474 VHALAASTDLV
+474 VQSLAASTDVV

-519 GRSGPGAHRPST
+519 GRNGPGAHRPST

-544 QMGEGMPPVCET
+544 QMGKGMPPVCT
-556 IPELREVA
+556 SIPELREVA

-590 LYARRRFGAGQE
+590 LYARGRFGEGQE

-617 DFLSYAGKPP
+617 DFISYQGKPP
-627 RPVPDAALYGLNATW
+627 RPTLDAGLYGLNATW

-652 FLGLAA
+652 FLGLAL
-658 QREWERFCALAA
+658 QREWERFCELTG
-670 RDGLAADA
+670 RSDLAADP

-689 DAALAGALAALFA
+689 DEALAEALAGLFA
-702 ERPAGEWEALLAGA
+702 QRSAGEWEALLAGE
-716 GLGCVRADAAPVHEF
+716 GLGCVRADSAPVHEF
-731 IAKDGH
+731 IAKDAH
-737 VAANGLRVPTRNT
+737 VAANGLRVPTHNT

-761 TAFSGN
+761 TAFSEN
-767 RLELGGFPLAGEQAD
+767 TLELGGFPLAGEQGD
-782 RILAELGYGDAAI
+782 RILAELGYDPAAI
-795 EELRA
+795 ESLRA
-800 RGVVWSETP
+800 KGIVWSETP
-809 APLAAVSA
+809 APLAATT

>member
-1 MPELLDDIR
+1 MAELLDDIR
-10 IIDLSEGPV
+10 VIDLSEGPIG
-19 AGMTTMV
+19 GMTTMV

-36 VERPGGDPWRTVA
+36 IERPGGDPWRSVA

-60 AVLDLTTQAGRES
+60 AVLDLKTEAGRES
-73 LARLAA
+73 LARLSG
-79 SADVAVTAMRPGK
+79 SADVVVTSMRPGK
-92 AKALGADYETLRAA
+92 DAGLGADYERLSAR
-106 NPALVQCAITG
+106 NPALVYCAITG
-117 FGAKGPY
+117 FGPQGPY

-135 ARLGRMLTFSG
+135 ARMGRMLNFSG
-146 LPDRDGP
+146 LPDREGP

-165 SQAALHGILAALMAR
+165 SQAALHGILAALLAR
-180 DATGRGQLV
+180 EQSGRGQLV

-195 GLFAYDLGG
+195 GLCAYDLGG
-204 LYRAQLG
+204 LFRAQLG
-211 ERHPET
+211 ERFPDL

-234 QTKDGRW
+234 PTSDGRW

-261 ADVFADPDYEGG
+261 ADIFADPDYEGT
-273 PAQWPEEARE
+273 PAQWSEDARE
-283 RLRDRMFQRTLE
+283 RLRDRMFERMQERT
-295 HTADEWMETF
+295 AAEWMETF

-310 VAATPFQSTQQALD
+310 VAATPFQSTQEALD

-338 HPKLGTVRQLGA
+338 HPTLGTVRQLGP

-356 TPGAAGEAGPEPGEH
+356 TPGAAGESGPEPGEH
-371 TEAVLAE
+371 TEAVLGE
-378 AARPRPSAPAPASA
+378 AARPRPAPAPSAPASG
-392 STASAAAEPPLRG
+392 PPLRG

-439 DPFRGMGVASLGAA
+439 DPFRAMGVASMGAG
-453 RCNSGKESIALDLK
+453 RCNGSKESIALDLK
-467 SAEGQAI
+467 SAEGQEI
-474 VHALAASTDLV
+474 VQALARETDIV

-491 GVPERLGIGYETLKA
+491 GVPERLGIGYETLSA

-544 QMGEGMPPVCET
+544 QMGEGMPPACTT

-578 TSVVVASASLLG
+578 TSVVVASSSLLG
-590 LYARRRFGAGQE
+590 LYTRRRFGKGQE

-617 DFLSYAGKPP
+617 DFISYKGKPP
-627 RPVPDAALYGLNATW
+627 RPTLDADLYGLNATW
-642 RLYRAAEGWV
+642 RLYPAAEGWV
-652 FLGLAA
+652 FLGLAV
-658 QREWERFCALAA
+658 QREWERFCELAG
-670 RDGLAADA
+670 RPDLAADP
-678 RFATPETRAAN
+678 RFATPEARAAN
-689 DAALAGALAALFA
+689 DAALADALAALFA
-702 ERPAGEWEALLAGA
+702 QRPADDWEALLATE
-716 GLGCVRADAAPVHEF
+716 GLGCVRADAGPVHEF

-737 VAANGLRVPTRNT
+737 VAANGLRVPVRNT

-761 TAFSGN
+761 TAFSVN
-767 RLELGGFPLAGEQAD
+767 KLELGGFPLAGEQGD
-782 RILAELGYGDAAI
+782 SILAELGYDPTAIDA
-795 EELRA
+795 LRA
-800 RGVVWSETP
+800 KGIVWSETP
-809 APLAAVSA
+809 APLATGAS

>member
-1 MPELLDDIR
+1 MPELLDDLR
-10 IIDLSEGPV
+10 VLDLSEGPIG
-19 AGMTTMV
+19 GMTTMV
-26 LADFGADVIK
+26 LADFGADVVK
-36 VERPGGDPWRTVA
+36 VERPGGDPWRSVA

-60 AVLDLTTQAGRES
+60 AVLDLKTEEGRES
-73 LARLAA
+73 LARLAEG
-79 SADVAVTAMRPGK
+79 ADVVVTSARPGK
-92 AKALGADYETLRAA
+92 AEALGAGYEQLSAI
-106 NPALVQCAITG
+106 NPALVYCAITG
-117 FGAKGPY
+117 FGPEGPY

-146 LPDRDGP
+146 LADREGP
-153 AYAAVQA
+153 AYPAVQA

-180 DATGRGQLV
+180 EESGRGQLV

-204 LYRAQLG
+204 LFRAQLG
-211 ERHPET
+211 DRFPEL
-217 FAGLAMPA
+217 FAGLAMPV

-254 YLAAAGL
+254 YLAAVDL
-261 ADVFADPDYEGG
+261 ADIFADPDYEGS
-273 PAQWPEEARE
+273 PATWSDEARE
-283 RLRDRMFQRTLE
+283 RLRDRMFERMLE
-295 HTADEWMETF
+295 RTADEWMETF

-324 DPDLVLNGHVVERE
+324 DPDLVLNEHVVERE
-338 HPKLGTVRQLGA
+338 HPTLGTVRQLGA
-350 LARLTA
+350 LARLTS

-371 TEAVLAE
+371 TAEILAE
-378 AARPRPSAPAPASA
+378 TVPVRPSVAATPASG
-392 STASAAAEPPLRG
+392 PPLQG

-439 DPFRGMGVASLGAA
+439 DPFRAMGIASLGAG
-453 RCNSGKESIALDLK
+453 RCNGSKESIALDLK
-467 SAEGQAI
+467 SAEGQEI
-474 VHALAASTDLV
+474 VHSLAASTDII

-519 GRSGPGAHRPST
+519 GRNGPGAHRPST

-544 QMGEGMPPVCET
+544 QMGEGMPPACT
-556 IPELREVA
+556 TLPELREIA

-590 LYARRRFGAGQE
+590 LYARRRFGHGQE

-617 DFLSYAGKPP
+617 DFIAYKGKPP
-627 RPVPDAALYGLNATW
+627 RPTLDRDLHGLGPTW
-642 RLYRAAEGWV
+642 RLYEAAEGWV
-652 FLGLAA
+652 LLGLAV
-658 QREWERFCALAA
+658 QPEWESFCELTARPDLAS
-670 RDGLAADA
+670 DP
-678 RFATPETRAAN
+678 RFATPEARTAN
-689 DAALAGALAALFA
+689 AGALAGALAELFA
-702 ERPAGEWEALLAGA
+702 GRPADEWEALLATE

-731 IAKDGH
+731 IARNEH
-737 VAANGLRVPTRNT
+737 VAANGLRVPAHSANF
-750 NYGEYE
+750 GEYE

-761 TAFSGN
+761 TAFSEN
-767 RLELGGFPLAGEQAD
+767 TLELRGFPLAGEQGDA
-782 RILAELGYGDAAI
+782 ILAELGYDPAAI
-795 EELRA
+795 DALRA
-800 RGVVWSETP
+800 KGVLWSETP
-809 APLAAVSA
+809 APLATVTA

>member
-1 MPELLDDIR
+1 MPELLDDLR
-10 IIDLSEGPV
+10 VLDLSEGPI
-19 AGMTTMV
+19 GGITTMV
-26 LADFGADVIK
+26 LADFGADVVK
-36 VERPGGDPWRTVA
+36 VERPGGDPWRSVA

-60 AVLDLTTQAGRES
+60 AVLDLKTEEGRES
-73 LARLAA
+73 LARLAVG
-79 SADVAVTAMRPGK
+79 ADVVVTSARPGK
-92 AKALGADYETLRAA
+92 AEALGAGYEQLSAI
-106 NPALVQCAITG
+106 NPALVYCAITG
-117 FGAKGPY
+117 FGPEGPY

-146 LPDRDGP
+146 LADREGP
-153 AYAAVQA
+153 AYPAVQA

-180 DATGRGQLV
+180 EESGRGQLV

-204 LYRAQLG
+204 LFRAQLG
-211 ERHPET
+211 DRFPEL
-217 FAGLAMPA
+217 FAGLVMPV

-254 YLAAAGL
+254 YLAAVDL
-261 ADVFADPDYEGG
+261 ADIFADPDYEGS
-273 PAQWPEEARE
+273 PATWSDEARE
-283 RLRDRMFQRTLE
+283 RLRDRMFERMLE
-295 HTADEWMETF
+295 RTADEWMETF

-338 HPKLGTVRQLGA
+338 HPTLGTVRQLGA

-356 TPGAAGEAGPEPGEH
+356 TPGAAGEAGPAPGEH
-371 TEAVLAE
+371 TAEILAE
-378 AARPRPSAPAPASA
+378 TVPVRPSVAATPASG
-392 STASAAAEPPLRG
+392 PPLQG

-439 DPFRGMGVASLGAA
+439 DPFRAMGIASLGAG
-453 RCNSGKESIALDLK
+453 RCNGSKESIALDLK
-467 SAEGQAI
+467 SAEGQEI
-474 VHALAASTDLV
+474 VHSLAASTDII

-519 GRSGPGAHRPST
+519 GRNGPGAHRPST

-544 QMGEGMPPVCET
+544 QMGEGMPPVCTT
-556 IPELREVA
+556 IPELREIA

-590 LYARRRFGAGQE
+590 LYARRRFGHGQE

-617 DFLSYAGKPP
+617 DFIAYEGKPS
-627 RPVPDAALYGLNATW
+627 RPTLDRDLHGLGPTW
-642 RLYRAAEGWV
+642 RLYEAAEGWV
-652 FLGLAA
+652 FLGLAV
-658 QREWERFCALAA
+658 QPEWESFCELTGRPDLAS
-670 RDGLAADA
+670 DP
-678 RFATPETRAAN
+678 RFATPEARTAN
-689 DAALAGALAALFA
+689 AGALAGVLAGLFA
-702 ERPAGEWEALLAGA
+702 GRSADDWEALLATE

-731 IAKDGH
+731 IARNEH
-737 VAANGLRVPTRNT
+737 VAANGLRVPAHSANF
-750 NYGEYE
+750 GEYE

-761 TAFSGN
+761 TAFSEN
-767 RLELGGFPLAGEQAD
+767 TLELRGFPLAGEQGDA
-782 RILAELGYGDAAI
+782 ILAELGYDPAAI
-795 EELRA
+795 DALRA
-800 RGVVWSETP
+800 KGVLWSETP
-809 APLAAVSA
+809 APLATVTA

>member
-1 MPELLDDIR
+1 MPELLDDLR
-10 IIDLSEGPV
+10 VIDLSEGPIG
-19 AGMTTMV
+19 GMATMV
-26 LADFGADVIK
+26 LADFGADVVK

-60 AVLDLTTQAGRES
+60 AVLDLTTEAGRES
-73 LARLAA
+73 LARLAEG
-79 SADVAVTAMRPGK
+79 ADVVVTSMRPGK
-92 AKALGADYETLRAA
+92 AEALGAGYERLSAA
-106 NPALVQCAITG
+106 NPALVYCDITG

-124 AGYPGYEAVVA
+124 ADYPGYEAVVA
-135 ARLGRMLTFSG
+135 ARMGRMLTFSG
-146 LPDRDGP
+146 LPDREGP

-180 DATGRGQLV
+180 GETGRGQLV

-195 GLFAYDLGG
+195 GLFSYDLGG
-204 LYRAQLG
+204 LFRAQLG
-211 ERHPET
+211 ERFPEL
-217 FAGLAMPA
+217 FAGIAMPA

-234 QTKDGRW
+234 PTKDGRW

-261 ADVFADPDYEGG
+261 ADVFADPDYEGS
-273 PAQWPEEARE
+273 PATWSDDARE
-283 RLRDRMFQRTLE
+283 RLRDRMFERMLE
-295 HTADEWMETF
+295 HTAEEWMDTF

-310 VAATPFQSTQQALD
+310 VAATPFQTTQQALD
-324 DPDLVLNGHVVERE
+324 DPDLVLNEHVVERE
-338 HPKLGTVRQLGA
+338 HPTLGTVRQLGA

-371 TEAVLAE
+371 TNQVLADPT
-378 AARPRPSAPAPASA
+378 RPRPSASTTPASG
-392 STASAAAEPPLRG
+392 PPLDG

-439 DPFRGMGVASLGAA
+439 DPFRAMGLASMGAG
-453 RCNSGKESIALDLK
+453 RCNGSKESIALDLK
-467 SAEGQAI
+467 SAEGQEI
-474 VHALAASTDLV
+474 VHALARETDIV

-519 GRSGPGAHRPST
+519 GRFGPGAHRPST

-544 QMGEGMPPVCET
+544 QMGEGMPPACTT

-578 TSVVVASASLLG
+578 TSVVVASSSLLG
-590 LYARRRFGAGQE
+590 LYARRRFGEGQE

-617 DFLSYAGKPP
+617 DFIAYEGKPP
-627 RPVPDAALYGLNATW
+627 RPEPDAGLYGLSATW
-642 RLYRAAEGWV
+642 RLYPAAEGWV
-652 FLGLAA
+652 FLGLAV
-658 QREWERFCALAA
+658 QREWERFCALASSP
-670 RDGLAADA
+670 DLAADP
-678 RFATPETRAAN
+678 RFATPDARTAN
-689 DAALAGALAALFA
+689 DGALAEALAVLFA
-702 ERPAGEWEALLAGA
+702 QRPADEWEALLATE

-737 VAANGLRVPTRNT
+737 VAANGLRVPAYST
-750 NYGEYE
+750 NFGDYE

-761 TAFSGN
+761 TDFSEN
-767 RLELGGFPLAGEQAD
+767 TLELGGFPLAGEQAD
-782 RILAELGYGDAAI
+782 GILAELGYDPAAI
-795 EELRA
+795 EALRA

-809 APLAAVSA
+809 APLAAVTS

>member
-1 MPELLDDIR
+1 MPELLDDLR
-10 IIDLSEGPV
+10 VLDLSEGPI
-19 AGMTTMV
+19 GGITTMV
-26 LADFGADVIK
+26 LADFGADVVK
-36 VERPGGDPWRTVA
+36 VERPGGDPWRAVA

-60 AVLDLTTQAGRES
+60 AVLDLKTDDGRES
-73 LARLAA
+73 LARLAEG
-79 SADVAVTAMRPGK
+79 ADVVVMSGRPGK
-92 AKALGADYETLRAA
+92 AKELGADYETLSAI
-106 NPALVQCAITG
+106 NPALVYCAITG
-117 FGAKGPY
+117 FGPEGPY

-146 LPDRDGP
+146 LADREGP
-153 AYAAVQA
+153 AYPAVQA

-180 DATGRGQLV
+180 EESGRGQLV

-204 LYRAQLG
+204 LFRAQLG
-211 ERHPET
+211 DRFPEI
-217 FAGLAMPA
+217 FAGLAMPV

-254 YLAAAGL
+254 YLAAVDL
-261 ADVFADPDYEGG
+261 ADIFADPDYEGS
-273 PAQWPEEARE
+273 PATWSEEPRE
-283 RLRDRMFQRTLE
+283 RLRDRMFERMLE
-295 HTADEWMETF
+295 RTADEWMETF

-324 DPDLVLNGHVVERE
+324 DPDLVLNEHVVERE
-338 HPKLGTVRQLGA
+338 HPTLGTVRQLGA
-350 LARLTA
+350 LARLTP

-371 TEAVLAE
+371 TAEVLAE
-378 AARPRPSAPAPASA
+378 ASPARSSVPATPASG
-392 STASAAAEPPLRG
+392 PPLKG

-439 DPFRGMGVASLGAA
+439 DPFRAMGIASLGAG
-453 RCNSGKESIALDLK
+453 RCNGSKESIALDLK
-467 SAEGQAI
+467 SQEGQQI
-474 VHALAASTDLV
+474 VQSLAASTDII

-519 GRSGPGAHRPST
+519 GRNGPGAHRPST

-544 QMGEGMPPVCET
+544 QMGEGMPPVCTT
-556 IPELREVA
+556 IPELREIA

-590 LYARRRFGAGQE
+590 LYARRRFGHGQE

-617 DFLSYAGKPP
+617 DFIAYEGKPP
-627 RPVPDAALYGLNATW
+627 RPTLDRDLFGLGPTW
-642 RLYRAAEGWV
+642 RLYEAAEGWV
-652 FLGLAA
+652 FLGLAV
-658 QREWERFCALAA
+658 QPEWERFCELAG
-670 RDGLAADA
+670 RPDLAADP
-678 RFATPETRAAN
+678 RFATPDARTAN
-689 DAALAGALAALFA
+689 GGVLAEALAALFGT
-702 ERPAGEWEALLAGA
+702 RPADEWEALLATE
-716 GLGCVRADAAPVHEF
+716 GLGCVRADSAPVHEF
-731 IAKDGH
+731 IARDEH
-737 VAANGLRVPTRNT
+737 VAANGLRVPAHSANF
-750 NYGEYE
+750 GEYE

-761 TAFSGN
+761 TDFSEN
-767 RLELGGFPLAGEQAD
+767 KLELRGFPLAGEQAD
-782 RILAELGYGDAAI
+782 AILAELGYDPAAV
-795 EELRA
+795 ETLRA
-800 RGVVWSETP
+800 KGIVWSETP
-809 APLAAVSA
+809 APLAAVTA

>member
-1 MPELLDDIR
+1 MPELLDDLR
-10 IIDLSEGPV
+10 VLDLSEGPI
-19 AGMTTMV
+19 GGITTMV
-26 LADFGADVIK
+26 LADFGADVVK
-36 VERPGGDPWRTVA
+36 VERPGGDPWRSVA
-49 NAPMWLRGKRS
+49 NSPMWLRGKRS
-60 AVLDLTTQAGRES
+60 TVLDLTTDEGRQS
-73 LARLAA
+73 LGRLAEG
-79 SADVAVTAMRPGK
+79 ADVVVMSGRPGK
-92 AKALGADYETLRAA
+92 AGALGADYETLSAI
-106 NPALVQCAITG
+106 NPALVYCAITG
-117 FGAKGPY
+117 FGPEGPY

-146 LPDRDGP
+146 LADREGP
-153 AYAAVQA
+153 AYPAVQA

-180 DATGRGQLV
+180 EESGRGQLV

-204 LYRAQLG
+204 LFRAQLG
-211 ERHPET
+211 DRFPEI
-217 FAGLAMPA
+217 FAGLAMPV

-254 YLAAAGL
+254 YLAAVDL
-261 ADVFADPDYEGG
+261 ADIFADPDYEGS
-273 PAQWPEEARE
+273 PATWSEEARE
-283 RLRDRMFQRTLE
+283 RLRDRMFERMLE
-295 HTADEWMETF
+295 RTADEWMETF

-324 DPDLVLNGHVVERE
+324 DPDLVLNEHVVERE
-338 HPKLGTVRQLGA
+338 HPSLGTVRQLGA

-371 TEAVLAE
+371 TEEVLAE
-378 AARPRPSAPAPASA
+378 TAPTRPTVPAAPVSG
-392 STASAAAEPPLRG
+392 PPLQG

-439 DPFRGMGVASLGAA
+439 DPFRAMGIASLGAG
-453 RCNSGKESIALDLK
+453 RCNGSKESIALDLK
-467 SAEGQAI
+467 SPEGQEI
-474 VHALAASTDLV
+474 VHSLAASTDII

-519 GRSGPGAHRPST
+519 GRGGPGAHRPST

-544 QMGEGMPPVCET
+544 QMGEGMPPVCTT
-556 IPELREVA
+556 IPELREIA

-590 LYARRRFGAGQE
+590 LYARRRFGHGQE

-617 DFLSYAGKPP
+617 DFIAYEGKPP
-627 RPVPDAALYGLNATW
+627 RPTLDRDLYGLGPTW
-642 RLYRAAEGWV
+642 RLYEAAEGWV
-652 FLGLAA
+652 FLGLAV
-658 QREWERFCALAA
+658 QPEWERFCELAG
-670 RDGLAADA
+670 RPDLAADP
-678 RFATPETRAAN
+678 RFATPDARTANAATL
-689 DAALAGALAALFA
+689 AESLAGLFA
-702 ERPAGEWEALLAGA
+702 GRPADEWEALLATE

-731 IAKDGH
+731 IARDEH
-737 VAANGLRVPTRNT
+737 VAANGLRVPAYSANF
-750 NYGEYE
+750 GEYE

-761 TAFSGN
+761 TAFSEN
-767 RLELGGFPLAGEQAD
+767 KLELRGFPLAGEQAD
-782 RILAELGYGDAAI
+782 AILAELGYDPTAVEA
-795 EELRA
+795 LRS
-800 RGVVWSETP
+800 RGIVWSETP
-809 APLAAVSA
+809 APLAAVTA

>member
-1 MPELLDDIR
+1 MPELLDDLR
-10 IIDLSEGPV
+10 VLDLSEGPI
-19 AGMTTMV
+19 GGITTMV
-26 LADFGADVIK
+26 LADFGADVVK
-36 VERPGGDPWRTVA
+36 VERPGGDPWRAVA

-60 AVLDLTTQAGRES
+60 AVLDLKTDDGRES
-73 LARLAA
+73 LARLAEG
-79 SADVAVTAMRPGK
+79 ADVVVMSGRPGK
-92 AKALGADYETLRAA
+92 AKELGADYETLSAI
-106 NPALVQCAITG
+106 NPALVYCAITG
-117 FGAKGPY
+117 FGPEGPY

-146 LPDRDGP
+146 LADREGP
-153 AYAAVQA
+153 AYPAVQA

-180 DATGRGQLV
+180 EESGRGQLV

-204 LYRAQLG
+204 LFRAQLG
-211 ERHPET
+211 DRFPEI
-217 FAGLAMPA
+217 FAGLAMPV

-254 YLAAAGL
+254 YLAAVDL
-261 ADVFADPDYEGG
+261 ADIFADPDYEGS
-273 PAQWPEEARE
+273 PATWSEEPRE
-283 RLRDRMFQRTLE
+283 RLRDRMFERMLE
-295 HTADEWMETF
+295 RTADEWMETF

-324 DPDLVLNGHVVERE
+324 DPDLVLNEHVVERE
-338 HPKLGTVRQLGA
+338 HPTLGTVRQLGA

-371 TEAVLAE
+371 TAEVLAE
-378 AARPRPSAPAPASA
+378 ASPARSSVPATPASG
-392 STASAAAEPPLRG
+392 PPLKG

-439 DPFRGMGVASLGAA
+439 DPFRAMGIASLGAG
-453 RCNSGKESIALDLK
+453 RCNGSKESIALDLK
-467 SAEGQAI
+467 SQEGQQI
-474 VHALAASTDLV
+474 VQSLAASTDII

-519 GRSGPGAHRPST
+519 GRNGPGAHRPST

-544 QMGEGMPPVCET
+544 QMGEGMPPVCTT
-556 IPELREVA
+556 IPELREIA

-590 LYARRRFGAGQE
+590 LYARRRFGHGQE

-617 DFLSYAGKPP
+617 DFIAYEGKPP
-627 RPVPDAALYGLNATW
+627 RPTLDRDLFGLGPTW
-642 RLYRAAEGWV
+642 RLYEAAEGWV
-652 FLGLAA
+652 FLGLAV
-658 QREWERFCALAA
+658 QPEWERFCELAG
-670 RDGLAADA
+670 RPDLAADP
-678 RFATPETRAAN
+678 RFATPDARTAN
-689 DAALAGALAALFA
+689 GGVLAEALAALFGT
-702 ERPAGEWEALLAGA
+702 RPADEWEALLATE
-716 GLGCVRADAAPVHEF
+716 GLGCVRADSAPVHEF
-731 IAKDGH
+731 IARDEH
-737 VAANGLRVPTRNT
+737 VAANGLRVPAHSANF
-750 NYGEYE
+750 GEYE

-761 TAFSGN
+761 TDFSEN
-767 RLELGGFPLAGEQAD
+767 KLELRGFPLAGEQAD
-782 RILAELGYGDAAI
+782 AILAELGYDPAAV
-795 EELRA
+795 ETLRA
-800 RGVVWSETP
+800 KGIVWSETP
-809 APLAAVSA
+809 APLAAVTA

>member
-1 MPELLDDIR
+1 MPELLDDLR
-10 IIDLSEGPV
+10 VLDLSEGPIG
-19 AGMTTMV
+19 GMTTMV

-60 AVLDLTTQAGRES
+60 AVLDLTTEAGRES

-79 SADVAVTAMRPGK
+79 SADVLVTSARPGK
-92 AKALGADYETLRAA
+92 AEALGAGYETLKAR
-106 NPALVQCAITG
+106 NPALVYCAITG
-117 FGAKGPY
+117 FGPEGPY

-135 ARLGRMLTFSG
+135 ARMGRMLTFSG
-146 LPDRDGP
+146 LADREGP
-153 AYAAVQA
+153 AYPAVQA

-180 DATGRGQLV
+180 EHTGRGQLV

-195 GLFAYDLGG
+195 GLASYDLGG

-211 ERHPET
+211 ERYPEV
-217 FAGLAMPA
+217 FAGLVMPA

-254 YLAAAGL
+254 YLAAVDL
-261 ADVFADPDYEGG
+261 ADIFADPDYEGS
-273 PAQWPEEARE
+273 PATWSEEARE
-283 RLRDRMFQRTLE
+283 RLRDRMFERMLE
-295 HTADEWMETF
+295 RTADEWMDTF

-324 DPDLVLNGHVVERE
+324 DPDLVLNGHVVERD
-338 HPKLGTVRQLGA
+338 HPTLGTVRQIGP

-371 TEAVLAE
+371 SAEVLAE
-378 AARPRPSAPAPASA
+378 AAPARPSVP
-392 STASAAAEPPLRG
+392 AAAPSGPPLAG

-439 DPFRGMGVASLGAA
+439 DPFRAMGIASIGAA
-453 RCNSGKESIALDLK
+453 RCNGSKESIALDLK
-467 SAEGQAI
+467 TPEGQEI
-474 VHALAASTDLV
+474 VQSLAASTDII

-544 QMGEGMPPVCET
+544 QMGEGMPPACET
-556 IPELREVA
+556 LPELREIA

-590 LYARRRFGAGQE
+590 LYARRRFGHGQE

-617 DFLSYAGKPP
+617 DFISYDGKPP
-627 RPVPDAALYGLNATW
+627 RPTLDRDLHGLGPTW
-642 RLYRAAEGWV
+642 RLYPAAEGWV
-652 FLGLAA
+652 FLGLAT
-658 QREWERFCALAA
+658 QPEWERFCDLAS
-670 RDGLAADA
+670 RTDLAADP
-678 RFATPETRAAN
+678 RFATPESRTAN
-689 DAALAGALAALFA
+689 GDALAEVLADLFA
-702 ERPAGEWEALLAGA
+702 GRSADEWEALLATQ

-731 IAKDGH
+731 IARNEH
-737 VAANGLRVPTRNT
+737 VAANGLRVPTHNT
-750 NYGEYE
+750 NFGEYE

-761 TAFSGN
+761 TAFSEN
-767 RLELGGFPLAGEQAD
+767 TLELGGWPLAGEQAD
-782 RILAELGYGDAAI
+782 RILAELGYAPGAI
-795 EELRA
+795 ETLRA
-800 RGVVWSETP
+800 KGIVWSETP
-809 APLAAVSA
+809 APLAAVTA

>member
-1 MPELLDDIR
+1 MAELLDDIR
-10 IIDLSEGPV
+10 VIDLSEGPIG
-19 AGMTTMV
+19 GMTTMV

-36 VERPGGDPWRTVA
+36 IERPGGDPWRSVA

-60 AVLDLTTQAGRES
+60 AFLDLHNEAGRES
-73 LARLAA
+73 LARLSG
-79 SADVAVTAMRPGK
+79 SADVVVTSTRPGK
-92 AKALGADYETLRAA
+92 DAPLGADYERLSAR
-106 NPALVQCAITG
+106 NPALVYCAITG
-117 FGAKGPY
+117 FGPQGPY

-135 ARLGRMLTFSG
+135 ARMGRMLNFSG
-146 LPDRDGP
+146 LPDREGP

-165 SQAALHGILAALMAR
+165 SQAALHGILAALLAR
-180 DATGRGQLV
+180 EQSGRGQLV

-195 GLFAYDLGG
+195 GLCAYDLGG
-204 LYRAQLG
+204 LFRAQLG
-211 ERHPET
+211 ERFPDL

-234 QTKDGRW
+234 PTSDGRW

-261 ADVFADPDYEGG
+261 ADIFADPDYEGT
-273 PAQWPEEARE
+273 PAQWSEDARE
-283 RLRDRMFQRTLE
+283 RLRDRMFKRMQERT
-295 HTADEWMETF
+295 AAEWMETF

-310 VAATPFQSTQQALD
+310 VAATPFQSTQEALD

-338 HPKLGTVRQLGA
+338 HPTLGTVRQLGP

-371 TEAVLAE
+371 TEAVLSE
-378 AARPRPSAPAPASA
+378 AARPRPAPTPSAPASG
-392 STASAAAEPPLRG
+392 PPLRG

-439 DPFRGMGVASLGAA
+439 DPFRAMGVASMGAG
-453 RCNSGKESIALDLK
+453 RCNGSKESIALDLK
-467 SAEGQAI
+467 SAEGQEI
-474 VHALAASTDLV
+474 VQALARETDIV

-491 GVPERLGIGYETLKA
+491 GVPERLGIGYETLSA

-544 QMGEGMPPVCET
+544 QMGEGMPPACTT

-578 TSVVVASASLLG
+578 TSVVVASSSLLG
-590 LYARRRFGAGQE
+590 LYARRRFGKGQE

-617 DFLSYAGKPP
+617 DFVSYEGKPP
-627 RPVPDAALYGLNATW
+627 RPTLDPDLYGLNATW
-642 RLYRAAEGWV
+642 RLYPAAEGWV
-652 FLGLAA
+652 FLGLAV
-658 QREWERFCALAA
+658 QREWERFCELAG
-670 RDGLAADA
+670 RPDLAADP
-678 RFATPETRAAN
+678 RFATPDARAAN
-689 DAALAGALAALFA
+689 DDALADALAALFA
-702 ERPAGEWEALLAGA
+702 QRPADDWEALLATE
-716 GLGCVRADAAPVHEF
+716 GLGCVRADAGPVHEF

-737 VAANGLRVPTRNT
+737 IAANGLRVPVRNT

-761 TAFSGN
+761 TAFSVN
-767 RLELGGFPLAGEQAD
+767 KLELGGFPLAGEQGD
-782 RILAELGYGDAAI
+782 SILAELAYDPAAI
-795 EELRA
+795 DALRA
-800 RGVVWSETP
+800 KGIVWSETP
-809 APLAAVSA
+809 APLATGAS

>member
-1 MPELLDDIR
+1 MPELLDDLR
-10 IIDLSEGPV
+10 VLDLSEGPIG
-19 AGMTTMV
+19 GMTTMV
-26 LADFGADVIK
+26 LADFGADVVK
-36 VERPGGDPWRTVA
+36 VERPGGDPWRSVP

-60 AVLDLTTQAGRES
+60 AVLDLTTGEGRQS
-73 LARLAA
+73 LARLAEG
-79 SADVAVTAMRPGK
+79 ADVVVTSGRPGK
-92 AKALGADYETLRAA
+92 AGALGADYQTLSAI
-106 NPALVQCAITG
+106 NPALVYCAITG
-117 FGAKGPY
+117 FGPEGPY

-146 LPDRDGP
+146 LADREGP
-153 AYAAVQA
+153 AYPAVQA

-180 DATGRGQLV
+180 EESGRGQLV

-204 LYRAQLG
+204 LFRAQLG
-211 ERHPET
+211 DRFPEI
-217 FAGLAMPA
+217 FAGLAMPV

-254 YLAAAGL
+254 YLAAVDL
-261 ADVFADPDYEGG
+261 ADIFADPDYEGS
-273 PAQWPEEARE
+273 PATWSDEARE
-283 RLRDRMFQRTLE
+283 RLRDRMFERMLE
-295 HTADEWMETF
+295 RTADEWMETF

-324 DPDLVLNGHVVERE
+324 DPDLVLNEHVVERD
-338 HPKLGTVRQLGA
+338 HPDLGTVRQLGA

-356 TPGAAGEAGPEPGEH
+356 TPGAAGEAGPEPGAH
-371 TEAVLAE
+371 TAEVLAE
-378 AARPRPSAPAPASA
+378 TTPARRSVPATPASG
-392 STASAAAEPPLRG
+392 PPLQG

-439 DPFRGMGVASLGAA
+439 DPFRAMGIASLGAG
-453 RCNSGKESIALDLK
+453 RCNGSKESIALDLK
-467 SAEGQAI
+467 SQEGQEI
-474 VHALAASTDLV
+474 VQSLAASTDII

-506 IRPELV
+506 IRPEVV

-519 GRSGPGAHRPST
+519 GRNGPGAHRPST

-544 QMGEGMPPVCET
+544 QMGEGMPPVCTT
-556 IPELREVA
+556 IPELREIA

-590 LYARRRFGAGQE
+590 LYARRRFGHGQE

-617 DFLSYAGKPP
+617 DFIAYEGKPP
-627 RPVPDAALYGLNATW
+627 RPTLDRDLYGLGPTW
-642 RLYRAAEGWV
+642 RLYEAAEGWV
-652 FLGLAA
+652 FLGLAV
-658 QREWERFCALAA
+658 QPEWERFCELTA
-670 RDGLAADA
+670 RPDLAADP
-678 RFATPETRAAN
+678 RFATPDARTAN
-689 DAALAGALAALFA
+689 AAALAEALAGLFA
-702 ERPAGEWEALLAGA
+702 TRPADKWEALLATE

-731 IAKDGH
+731 IARNEH
-737 VAANGLRVPTRNT
+737 VAANGLRVPAHSANF
-750 NYGEYE
+750 GEYE

-761 TAFSGN
+761 TDFSEN
-767 RLELGGFPLAGEQAD
+767 KLELRGFPLAGEQAD
-782 RILAELGYGDAAI
+782 AILAELGYDPDAVEA
-795 EELRA
+795 LRA
-800 RGVVWSETP
+800 KGVVWSETP
-809 APLAAVSA
+809 APLAAVTA

>member
-1 MPELLDDIR
+1 MPELLDDLR
-10 IIDLSEGPV
+10 VLDLSEGPIG
-19 AGMTTMV
+19 GMTTMV
-26 LADFGADVIK
+26 LADFGADVVK
-36 VERPGGDPWRTVA
+36 VERPGGDPWRSVA

-60 AVLDLTTQAGRES
+60 AVLDLKTDEGRES
-73 LARLAA
+73 LARLAEG
-79 SADVAVTAMRPGK
+79 ADVVVMSGRPGK
-92 AKALGADYETLRAA
+92 AEALGAGYETLSAI
-106 NPALVQCAITG
+106 NPGLVYCAITG
-117 FGAKGPY
+117 FGPEGPY

-146 LPDRDGP
+146 LADREGP
-153 AYAAVQA
+153 AYPAVQA

-180 DATGRGQLV
+180 EESGRGQLV

-204 LYRAQLG
+204 LFRAQLG
-211 ERHPET
+211 ERFPEI
-217 FAGLAMPA
+217 FAGLAMPV

-254 YLAAAGL
+254 YLAAVDL
-261 ADVFADPDYEGG
+261 ADIFADPDYEGS
-273 PAQWPEEARE
+273 PATWSEEARE
-283 RLRDRMFQRTLE
+283 SLRDRMFERMLE
-295 HTADEWMETF
+295 RTADEWMETF

-324 DPDLVLNGHVVERE
+324 DPDLVLNEHVVERE
-338 HPKLGTVRQLGA
+338 HPALGTVRQLGA

-371 TEAVLAE
+371 TAEILA
-378 AARPRPSAPAPASA
+378 AAAPSRPSVPVTPASG
-392 STASAAAEPPLRG
+392 PPLQG

-439 DPFRGMGVASLGAA
+439 DPFRAMGIASLGAG
-453 RCNSGKESIALDLK
+453 RCNGSKESIALDLK
-467 SAEGQAI
+467 TAEGQEI
-474 VHALAASTDLV
+474 VQSLAASTDIL

-519 GRSGPGAHRPST
+519 GRNGPGAHRPST

-544 QMGEGMPPVCET
+544 QMGEGMPPVCT
-556 IPELREVA
+556 TLSELREIA

-590 LYARRRFGAGQE
+590 LYARRRFGHGQE

-617 DFLSYAGKPP
+617 DFIAYEGKPP
-627 RPVPDAALYGLNATW
+627 RPTLDRDLYGLGPTW
-642 RLYRAAEGWV
+642 RLYEAAEGWV
-652 FLGLAA
+652 FLGLAV
-658 QREWERFCALAA
+658 QPEWEHFCELAG
-670 RDGLAADA
+670 RPDLAADP
-678 RFATPETRAAN
+678 RFATPDARTANAATL
-689 DAALAGALAALFA
+689 AESLAGLFA
-702 ERPAGEWEALLAGA
+702 TRPADEWEALLATE

-731 IAKDGH
+731 IARDEH
-737 VAANGLRVPTRNT
+737 VAANGLRVPAHSANF
-750 NYGEYE
+750 GEYE

-761 TAFSGN
+761 TGFSEN
-767 RLELGGFPLAGEQAD
+767 KLELRGFPLAGEQAD
-782 RILAELGYGDAAI
+782 AILAELGYDPAAV
-795 EELRA
+795 EALRA
-800 RGVVWSETP
+800 KGIVWSETP